1 MKAARAL
8 PLALLA
14 LAAVAASPASA
25 HAQRPA
31 TWRCKRLLAEDGR
44 SWREDVVVVTVLD
57 GIAAIEPA
65 SKHDTVDRDFGD
77 AWVIP
82 GLIDLHTHLLLKPYD
97 QMSWDDQVLRESTE
111 LRTLRAR
118 VHGVD
123 ALWAGFV
130 AIRDL
135 GTEGAGFADVAL
147 QRAIAEG
154 LATGPRIWT
163 STRAIVRRG
172 WYGPSPDDPAVPKGA
187 QTVEGEAEIRE
198 AVRAQA
204 AAGAQWIKVY
214 ADYRKQKGGA
224 AEPTFSV
231 EDLAA
236 LVDEAGKAGLPVA
249 AHATTDEGIRRAAVA
264 GARTIEHGGGASAET
279 LRVLRERGV
288 VLVPCLAAN
297 EAIVRQAGHV
307 GPIVE
312 RLNAAKAGFQRAL
325 AAGVTIGCGSD
336 AGVFRHGDNAREL
349 ELMVAYGMTPA
360 QALASATTVAADV
373 LGAKDLGVVR
383 KGARCGLVVLGA
395 DPLVDVGALR
405 QVRAVVR
412 ESDELL
418 ARRDVR

>member
-1 MKAARAL
+1 VSGART
-8 PLALLA
+8 LALLA
-14 LAAVAASPASA
+14 CGALAALTGTAS
-25 HAQRPA
+25 AQRPG

-44 SWREDVVVVTVLD
+44 SWREDVVVVTMLSDIV
-57 GIAAIEPA
+57 AIEPA
-65 SKHDTVDRDFGD
+65 SKHDAVDRDFGD

-97 QMSWDDQVLRESTE
+97 QMAWDDQVLRETTE

-118 VHGVD
+118 VHGID
-123 ALWAGFV
+123 TLWAGFV
-130 AIRDL
+130 AVRDL

-154 LATGPRIWT
+154 LANGPRIWT

-204 AAGAQWIKVY
+204 AGGAQWIKVY
-214 ADYRKQKGGA
+214 ADYRRQKGGA
-224 AEPTFSV
+224 AEPTFA
-231 EDLAA
+231 EADLIA
-236 LVDEAGKAGLPVA
+236 LCDEAAKAGLPVA
-249 AHATTDEGIRRAAVA
+249 AHATTDEGIRRAVAA
-264 GARTIEHGGGASAET
+264 GARTIEHGGGASAAT
-279 LRVLRERGV
+279 LRAMKERGV

-297 EAIVRQAGHV
+297 EAIVRQAGHQ

-360 QALASATTVAADV
+360 QALASASTVAADV

-383 KGARCGLVVLGA
+383 PGARCGLVVLGA
-395 DPLVDVGALR
+395 DPLVDIGALR

-412 ESDELL
+412 ESDELW
-418 ARRDVR
+418 ARRDGR

>member
-1 MKAARAL
+1 MSRSAIARL
-8 PLALLA
+8 LLA
-14 LAAVAASPASA
+14 LAAAVASA
-25 HAQRPA
+25 DFAAAQRPS
-31 TWRCKRLLAEDGR
+31 TWRCRRLLAEDGR
-44 SWREDVVVVTVLD
+44 SWREDVVVVTLLD
-57 GIAAIEPA
+57 HVVAVEPA
-65 SKHDTVDRDFGD
+65 SKHEAVDRDFGD

-97 QMSWDDQVLRESTE
+97 QMSWDDQVLRETTE

-123 ALWAGFV
+123 TLRAGFV
-130 AIRDL
+130 AVRDL

-154 LATGPRIWT
+154 IAAGPRLWT

-172 WYGPSPDDPAVPKGA
+172 WYGPAPDDPAVPKGA
-187 QTVEGEAEIRE
+187 QTVDGEAEIRE

-204 AAGAQWIKVY
+204 AGGAQWIKVY
-214 ADYRKQKGGA
+214 ADYRRQKGGA
-224 AEPTFSV
+224 AEPSFA
-231 EDLAA
+231 EADLLA
-236 LVDEAGKAGLPVA
+236 LCDEAAKAGLPVA
-249 AHATTDEGIRRAAVA
+249 AHATTDEGIRRAVAA
-264 GARTIEHGGGASAET
+264 GARTIEHGGGASEAT
-279 LRVLRERGV
+279 LRAMKDRGV

-297 EAIVRQAGHV
+297 EAIVRQAGHK

-349 ELMVAYGMTPA
+349 ELMVAYGMTPTA
-360 QALASATTVAADV
+360 ALASATTVAAAV
-373 LGAKDLGVVR
+373 LGAPDLGVVK

-395 DPLVDVGALR
+395 DPLVDIGALR
-405 QVRAVVR
+405 QVRAVIR
-412 ESDELL
+412 EGDELWSP
-418 ARRDVR
+418 RDGR